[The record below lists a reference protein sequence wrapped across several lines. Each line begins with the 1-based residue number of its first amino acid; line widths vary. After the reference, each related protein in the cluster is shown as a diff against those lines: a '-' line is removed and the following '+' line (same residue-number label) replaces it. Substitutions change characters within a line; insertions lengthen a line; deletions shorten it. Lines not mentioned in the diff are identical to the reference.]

1 MKTFEVTQDYNRE
14 DFLAFLSDFL
24 PEDYIQEEEQTF
36 YDYTNIEDGY
46 KLGTCDSLDLDV
58 FEFLTKSERD
68 PRVTLTREV
77 VSFMKKYGS
86 NQNALVVF
94 YSNESHNWRLSLIT
108 TDYEVVNG
116 KVKPLYSNP
125 RRFSFRLGGECKA
138 HTPQTMLFKKGQ
150 ICEHTENGKTVT
162 PIEDLKNRFALEVV
176 SKQFFD
182 EYKVFYEDFVQ
193 YITGNRY
200 IKVGGKYERKPVS
213 KENTKIF
220 NQFKKLANDDYELA
234 CKYVRDYIK
243 KFMGRLVFLQFLQKK
258 GWLGVDQNES
268 WGNGNKNFLL
278 DLFTSSNKK
287 NDFLEK
293 VLEPLF
299 FGMLNTDFDD
309 RKSLF
314 KQREWDIA
322 LLDEF
327 RQIPYLNGG
336 LFEDD
341 ALDHLE
347 IKFPQEMFSNPS
359 KTDKERTFNDKK
371 DYTKE
376 PYPFTESCGLLD
388 FFARYNFTI
397 DETDPA
403 DMEIGVEPEMLGKIF
418 ENLLEDN
425 KDKGA
430 FYTPKEIVQYMC
442 RESLIAYL
450 GDNEKIRELVI
461 THNSEFDDS
470 EKKVLIK
477 KLQDVKVCDPA
488 VGSGAFPM
496 GMLNE
501 LFACRVALGD
511 NEESAEIKKQIV
523 RENIYGVDI
532 EKGAVDIARL
542 RFWLAIIV
550 DEKEPIPLPNLDYKI
565 MQGNSLL
572 ECYNGIDL
580 SHMLEAP
587 AQGEFDYN
595 EEQRTLLKTNM
606 NLYFDD
612 NNHKDKTKKNDIIK
626 SLVYDLA
633 SATCG
638 FSKNGKDD
646 LELHEKIWDGTTDFF
661 LWHTWFSDVFNRP
674 NDCNGFDIVIGNPP
688 YIPLQ
693 DNKGLLADIY
703 ENKNFKV
710 YDRGGDIY
718 SLFYEQG
725 TGLLHSKGILSYITS
740 SQWLRAGYGQKLR
753 EYLAVKMNPTL
764 LIDFTGVKVFDA
776 TVDPCIILLLKEDN
790 KNKTVATITKPYGK
804 EILPE
809 LVKFVNQN
817 ASECAFSDGES
828 WIILSKPEQDL
839 KNKIKNNGTPLKSL
853 GINLYRGI
861 LTGFNDAF
869 IIPTEKRDEIISKC
883 KTKNEKD
890 MTEELIKPVLRGRDI
905 RKNGYIENGLFQ
917 INTHNGVKE
926 SNIPRI
932 KIEEYPAVKNHL
944 DSFFEKLSKR
954 SDKGDTPYNLRNC
967 AYLEDF
973 SKPKII
979 YPETTVRRSEFYY
992 DESGILLDKTCFFM
1006 SGNNL
1011 KFIQGIL
1018 TSKVIEWYLERE
1030 CRLLGKT
1037 TIQYS
1042 KQWMENIP
1050 IPTATIEQ
1058 EKTIIDLV
1066 NKILSEKKDN
1076 PQSDASDLELEIDN
1090 LVYKLYGLTDEEISI
1105 IVS

>member
-14 DFLAFLSDFL
+14 DFLEFLSDFL
-24 PEDYIQEEEQTF
+24 PEDYTQEEEQTY

-58 FEFLTKSERD
+58 FEFRTKSERD

-94 YSNESHNWRLSLIT
+94 YSDESHNWRLSLIT

-150 ICEHTENGKTVT
+150 ICEHTENGKTIT

-200 IKVGGKYERKPVS
+200 VKAGGKGKYERKAVS

-258 GWLGVDQNES
+258 GWLGVAKNES

-278 DLFTSSNKK
+278 DLFTSSNNKK
-287 NDFLEK
+287 DFLEK
-293 VLEPLF
+293 DLEPLF
-299 FGMLNTDFDD
+299 FGMLNTDVDD
-309 RKSLF
+309 RKKLF
-314 KQREWDIA
+314 KEKEWDVA

-327 RQIPYLNGG
+327 KQIPYLNGG

-347 IKFPQEMFSNPS
+347 IKFPQEMFSNPA
-359 KTDKERTFNDKK
+359 KADKERTFNDKK
-371 DYTKE
+371 DYSKE

-450 GDNEKIRELVI
+450 GDNEKIRSLVT
-461 THNSEFDDS
+461 THVADFNDS
-470 EKKVLIK
+470 EKTELIK
-477 KLQDVKVCDPA
+477 KLKAVKICDPA

-496 GMLNE
+496 GILNE
-501 LFACRVALGD
+501 LFACRVALGE
-511 NEESAEIKKQIV
+511 NEEAAEIKKQIV

-572 ECYNGIDL
+572 ESYEGEDL
-580 SHMLEAP
+580 SRLTKPSNSLFDNDEIIKQLTEAIDGFYIP
-587 AQGEFDYN
+587 SDHIAKAKIRKQISEKVI
-595 EEQRTLLKTNM
+595 QLLKERA
-606 NLYFDD
+606 
-612 NNHKDKTKKNDIIK
+612 
-626 SLVYDLA
+626 LA
-633 SATCG
+633 P
-638 FSKNGKDD
+638 
-646 LELHEKIWDGTTDFF
+646 EKIKKLEKLDLHANNEFF
-661 LWHTWFSDVFNRP
+661 LWHTWFGDVFNRP

-688 YIPLQ
+688 YGAKTSDKDKALYKKYYEAAKTYPGIS
-693 DNKGLLADIY
+693 KGSTDTFAVFVNLGYDLLA
-703 ENKNFKV
+703 KN
-710 YDRGGDIY
+710 GN
-718 SLFYEQG
+718 LA
-725 TGLLHSKGILSYITS
+725 YIIPMAVTS
-740 SQWLRAGYGQKLR
+740 SDA
-753 EYLAVKMNPTL
+753 MTTL
-764 LIDFTGVKVFDA
+764 HNLLENNCETIRVSSYSNRPKQIFDA
-776 TVDPCIILLLKEDN
+776 ACIRTSVFFFTKTLT
-790 KNKTVATITKPYGK
+790 KNKHIFTTKLQRRRYTDSIGEIIEGLEYIDSKELKLPGRYAKISIQQEKDILTKLFDTGKNIASYADEKGNPFYYRTSGGRYFNVISDVPTGSTQDKPYYVQKNLNSVIAATLSTTLFWFYCQVYTDGLHIK
-804 EILPE
+804 STELDTFSLP
-809 LVKFVNQN
+809 
-817 ASECAFSDGES
+817 
-828 WIILSKPEQDL
+828 
-839 KNKIKNNGTPLKSL
+839 
-853 GINLYRGI
+853 
-861 LTGFNDAF
+861 
-869 IIPTEKRDEIISKC
+869 
-883 KTKNEKD
+883 
-890 MTEELIKPVLRGRDI
+890 
-905 RKNGYIENGLFQ
+905 
-917 INTHNGVKE
+917 
-926 SNIPRI
+926 
-932 KIEEYPAVKNHL
+932 
-944 DSFFEKLSKR
+944 
-954 SDKGDTPYNLRNC
+954 
-967 AYLEDF
+967 DF
-973 SKPKII
+973 SKVDEKII
-979 YPETTVRRSEFYY
+979 SSIKTKYAEYLSDIESNVIQHSTFKEYKLRKSKHLIDQL
-992 DESGILLDKTCFFM
+992 DELIC
-1006 SGNNL
+1006 
-1011 KFIQGIL
+1011 
-1018 TSKVIEWYLERE
+1018 
-1030 CRLLGKT
+1030 
-1037 TIQYS
+1037 
-1042 KQWMENIP
+1042 P
-1050 IPTATIEQ
+1050 
-1058 EKTIIDLV
+1058 
-1066 NKILSEKKDN
+1066 
-1076 PQSDASDLELEIDN
+1076 
-1090 LVYKLYGLTDEEISI
+1090 LYGLTKEETEFIKNYEIEFRVEDEE
-1105 IVS
+1105 